1 MHMSTLIK
9 IFMIATLMNTVN
21 AWSPSNY
28 PFLPAST
35 DTTKVRD
42 MIIHAQGKNK
52 RILDIGCGLG
62 YSTSSSE
69 GSLGIDMNKH
79 NIKNAKK
86 LFPDKNFRHS
96 FVNAKN
102 FEEEYDV
109 VTCMFYL
116 NNVPQY
122 FRNKIIDSAIEIAKE
137 RVVIVDIDP
146 DYVPELNLIKQRAY
160 IPDYIKNCRKD
171 LSLFNENV
179 LVDGLLN
186 IWIYNKENKENK
198 EPNTYE
204 IYNERKLQIQNWQ
217 VNNEHWCNGKVL
229 R

>member
-1 MHMSTLIK
+1 MHMSPLIK

-21 AWSPSNY
+21 AWSPNNY

-42 MIIHAQGKNK
+42 MIIEAQGKNK

-62 YSTSSSE
+62 YSTSSSD
-69 GSLGIDMNKH
+69 GSLGIDINKH

-86 LFPDKNFRHS
+86 MFPNKNFRHS
-96 FVNAKN
+96 SADANCLD
-102 FEEEYDV
+102 EEFDV

-122 FRNKIIDSAIEIAKE
+122 LRNKVIDSAIEIAKE

-146 DYVPELNLIKQRAY
+146 DYVPELNLIKQRIY
-160 IPDYIKNCRKD
+160 IPDYIKHCRKD
-171 LSLFNENV
+171 LSSFNENV

-186 IWIYNKENKENK
+186 IWIYNKENKE
-198 EPNTYE
+198 
-204 IYNERKLQIQNWQ
+204 
-217 VNNEHWCNGKVL
+217 
-229 R
+229 

>member
-1 MHMSTLIK
+1 MNLLSN
-9 IFMIATLMNTVN
+9 IFILSTLMNSVF
-21 AWSPSNY
+21 AWSPNNY

-35 DTTKVRD
+35 DTTKVRE
-42 MIIHAQGKNK
+42 MIIEAQGKNK

-69 GSLGIDMNKH
+69 GSLGIDTNKH
-79 NIKNAKK
+79 NIKKAKK
-86 LFPDKNFRHS
+86 LFPKKKFRHS
-96 FVNAKN
+96 FVNAQYFN
-102 FEEEYDV
+102 EEYDV
-109 VTCMFYL
+109 VTSMFYL

-122 FRNKIIDSAIEIAKE
+122 LRNKIINSAIEIAKE

-146 DYVPELNLIKQRAY
+146 DYVPDLSLIKKRAY

-171 LSLFNENV
+171 LSSFNENV

-186 IWIYNKENKENK
+186 IWIYNKENKQ
-198 EPNTYE
+198 PNTYK
-204 IYNERKLQIQNWQ
+204 IYNEHKLKIPDWQ
-217 VNNEHWCNGKVL
+217 GNGANWCNGKVL

>member
-1 MHMSTLIK
+1 
-9 IFMIATLMNTVN
+9 MIATLMNTVN

-42 MIIHAQGKNK
+42 MIIESQGNNK

-69 GSLGIDMNKH
+69 GSLGIDMDSSNVL
-79 NIKNAKK
+79 NAKK
-86 LFPDKNFRHS
+86 LFPNKNFRQS
-96 FVNAKN
+96 FVNAQY
-102 FEEEYDV
+102 FDEEYYV
-109 VTCMFYL
+109 VTCMFFL

-122 FRNKIIDSAIEIAKE
+122 VRNKIIDSAIEIAKE
-137 RVVIVDIDP
+137 RVVIVDMNP
-146 DYVPELNLIKQRAY
+146 DYVPELNLVKQREY

-186 IWIYNKENKENK
+186 IWIYNKKKNQ
-198 EPNTYE
+198 PNTYE
-204 IYNERKLQIQNWQ
+204 IYNEYKLQIPDRQ
-217 VNNEHWCNGKVL
+217 VNNEHWSNGKIIK
-229 R
+229 

>member
-1 MHMSTLIK
+1 
-9 IFMIATLMNTVN
+9 MNSVF
-21 AWSPSNY
+21 AWSPSNF

-35 DTTKVRD
+35 DTTKVRE
-42 MIIHAQGKNK
+42 MIIEAQGENK

-69 GSLGIDMNKH
+69 GSLGIDMNRH

-86 LFPDKNFRHS
+86 LFPDKKFRHS
-96 FVNAKN
+96 FVNAN
-102 FEEEYDV
+102 YFDEEYDV
-109 VTCMFYL
+109 VTCMFFL

-122 FRNKIIDSAIEIAKE
+122 VRNKVIDSAIEIAKE
-137 RVVIVDIDP
+137 RVVIVDINP

-171 LSLFNENV
+171 LSLFNEKV

-186 IWIYNKENKENK
+186 IWIYNKKNKQPK
-198 EPNTYE
+198 TYE

-217 VNNEHWCNGKVL
+217 VNNEHWSNGKVL

>member
-1 MHMSTLIK
+1 MSAIIN
-9 IFMIATLMNTVN
+9 IFIVTTLMNIVT

-35 DTTKVRD
+35 DTTKIRE
-42 MIIHAQGKNK
+42 MIIESQGKNK

-62 YSTSSSE
+62 YSTSSSD
-69 GSLGIDMNKH
+69 GSLGIDIDKINVK
-79 NIKNAKK
+79 KAKK
-86 LFPDKNFRHS
+86 LFPKKKFRQS

-102 FEEEYDV
+102 FDEDYDV

-122 FRNKIIDSAIEIAKE
+122 LRNKIIDSSIEIAKE

-146 DYVPELNLIKQRAY
+146 DYEPESNLIKKRIY
-160 IPDYIKNCRKD
+160 IPDYIKNCRED

-179 LVDGLLN
+179 LVDGLLK
-186 IWIYNKENKENK
+186 IWIYNKKED
-198 EPNTYE
+198 TYE
-204 IYNERKLQIQNWQ
+204 IYNERKLEIPKWYHD
-217 VNNEHWCNGKVL
+217 EPMWCDV
-229 R
+229 

>member
-1 MHMSTLIK
+1 MHMSPLIK

-42 MIIHAQGKNK
+42 MIIEAQGKNK

-69 GSLGIDMNKH
+69 GSLGIDMDRH

-122 FRNKIIDSAIEIAKE
+122 IRNKIGFRNILISDDISMKALKYGLKE
-137 RVVIVDIDP
+137 NVARS
-146 DYVPELNLIKQRAY
+146 LNAGCNLI
-160 IPDYIKNCRKD
+160 
-171 LSLFNENV
+171 L
-179 LVDGLLN
+179 
-186 IWIYNKENKENK
+186 
-198 EPNTYE
+198 
-204 IYNERKLQIQNWQ
+204 
-217 VNNEHWCNGKVL
+217 HCNGNINEMRIIANNVPKIDDFIMKKTSHFYKFL
-229 R
+229 I